1 MSVRTSLDGET
12 TNNPVITKI
21 MNEKKADKQDIIV
34 KQLNGVKSISFDII
48 DDYSF
53 NTFAT
58 GDNQEYFIYNGNY
71 FEIDRKN
78 QNWDRLPDLFSES
91 TGLEKL

>member
-1 MSVRTSLDGET
+1 
-12 TNNPVITKI
+12 
-21 MNEKKADKQDIIV
+21 MNEE
-34 KQLNGVKSISFDII
+34 
-48 DDYSF
+48 
-53 NTFAT
+53 
-58 GDNQEYFIYNGNY
+58 DNQEYFIYNGNY